1 MAKYYNESIETASR
15 DKLAA
20 IQSERLVKTVKRVYD
35 NVPAYRKKMDDIG
48 LKPEDIRSVD
58 DLSKLPFTYKQDLRD
73 NYPYGMFAC
82 PMRDVVRIH
91 ASSGTTGKQTVVGY
105 TENDLDM
112 WAECAARAIVA
123 AGGTPDDIV
132 HVSYGYG
139 LFTGGLGIHAGAQK
153 LGAAVVPASTG
164 NTRRQLQIFKDFGS
178 TILCCTPSYA
188 MYLADSLAEYGIT
201 NGDLKLRV
209 GIFGAEPWTPGMRD
223 QIEKKLG
230 IAAHDIY
237 GLSEVAGP
245 GVSFDCECQSGLHIN
260 EDNFIPEIIDPETG
274 EVLPYGEQG
283 ELVFTCIGYN
293 PGNTA
298 PGCNLGSSR
307 LILSTPRL
315 LLYAGAHRYRKGVEC
330 NRQRRKKVRPGH
342 GQGLEGALQCS
353 RCPSRGQ
360 RTTLLVDSDRRS
372 RICSD
377 AHGSAKRPV
386 GRKIQR

>member
-20 IQSERLVKTVKRVYD
+20 LQSERLVKTVKRVYD

-48 LKPEDIRSVD
+48 LKPEDIKSVD

-73 NYPYGMFAC
+73 NYPYGLFAC

-105 TENDLDM
+105 TENDLNM

-123 AGGTPDDIV
+123 ARRHADDIV

-201 NGDLKLRV
+201 NEE
-209 GIFGAEPWTPGMRD
+209 FEAENRYFRCRAVD
-223 QIEKKLG
+223 
-230 IAAHDIY
+230 A
-237 GLSEVAGP
+237 
-245 GVSFDCECQSGLHIN
+245 
-260 EDNFIPEIIDPETG
+260 
-274 EVLPYGEQG
+274 
-283 ELVFTCIGYN
+283 
-293 PGNTA
+293 
-298 PGCNLGSSR
+298 R
-307 LILSTPRL
+307 
-315 LLYAGAHRYRKGVEC
+315 YA
-330 NRQRRKKVRPGH
+330 
-342 GQGLEGALQCS
+342 
-353 RCPSRGQ
+353 
-360 RTTLLVDSDRRS
+360 
-372 RICSD
+372 
-377 AHGSAKRPV
+377 
-386 GRKIQR
+386 